1 MYICFFLCKYSVL
14 YKYFASDS
22 STPYALDYFVL
33 GKQRVTLKTLFCKRH
48 FTINRN
54 INLRLCRDKKDSGKK
69 VRLSVKH
76 EPLNTDA
83 KVNWHLCLISLLFS
97 GIVRGE
103 EGEMRE
109 MARTQGA
116 QEYPRSVVAA
126 VSRQTVSN
134 CVVFC
139 FLYVRWSELWN
150 RHRSNFGNKITVYRR
165 YPFGARDGNV
175 TSSTPCPFPRS

>member
-1 MYICFFLCKYSVL
+1 M
-14 YKYFASDS
+14 
-22 STPYALDYFVL
+22 
-33 GKQRVTLKTLFCKRH
+33 TLETLFRRRH

-54 INLRLCRDKKDSGKK
+54 INLRLCRDEKDSTKK
-69 VRLSVKH
+69 VRLSAKH

-97 GIVRGE
+97 GIMEGRREGDERDCEDTRARG
-103 EGEMRE
+103 
-109 MARTQGA
+109 
-116 QEYPRSVVAA
+116 YPRSVAAA

-175 TSSTPCPFPRS
+175 TSSILLCPFPRS